1 MSLHLAVASVLMGD
15 VHVNVLALLSC
26 CRLRLPRGEVSRTR
40 VSDYVSFIV
49 SGVVVIPLWLL
60 ALQVAAYWHTVLRA
74 LEAGKIC
81 LRIR

>member
-1 MSLHLAVASVLMGD
+1 M
-15 VHVNVLALLSC
+15 HVNVLALLSC
-26 CRLRLPRGEVSRTR
+26 CRLRLPRGEVSLTR

-60 ALQVAAYWHTVLRA
+60 ALQVAAYVALRA
-74 LEAGKIC
+74 LEAEKIC